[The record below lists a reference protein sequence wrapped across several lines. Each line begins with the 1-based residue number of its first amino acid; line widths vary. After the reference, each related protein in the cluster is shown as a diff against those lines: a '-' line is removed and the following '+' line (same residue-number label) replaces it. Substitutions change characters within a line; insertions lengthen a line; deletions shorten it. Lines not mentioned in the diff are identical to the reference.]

1 MTGLLA
7 SLPPPPAG
15 RTGWPW
21 TEESPTLPAEA
32 APGVPWPRIAIVTPS
47 FRQGHF
53 IEETIRSILLQNYPN
68 LEYYVMD
75 GGSQDATVE
84 VLKKYEPWLAGWV
97 SEKDRGQ
104 THAINKGFA
113 RSSGKAPI
121 HAYINSD
128 DYYQSGAFEKAARAF
143 LADPK
148 LGIYHGRC
156 RYIAEDGT
164 PTGTDH
170 QGRLEN
176 YTQVLNVWD
185 YWWKGKQFIQPEVF
199 WNGDLHRQIG
209 DFREEL
215 FFVMDYEFWT
225 RLFRA
230 GATVRR
236 VEDQLA
242 TFRVLATQKSA
253 QKDNLSNEMLTKV
266 IGPQLNDPKCPAEPA
281 ELARMRDLFRYHG
294 FLSLVN
300 DSLKKG
306 EGRLRRYTR
315 LAGYLGRYPGIL
327 RVPNCRRRLASL
339 VTGRLG
345 SPERSQA

>member
-15 RTGWPW
+15 LTGWPW
-21 TEESPTLPAEA
+21 TVESPELPAEA
-32 APGVPWPRIAIVTPS
+32 APSVPWPRIAIVTPS

-75 GGSQDATVE
+75 GGSQDSTVE
-84 VLKKYEPWLAGWV
+84 ILRKYEPWLAGWV

-104 THAINKGFA
+104 THALNKGFG
-113 RSSGKAPI
+113 RSSGKAAI

-128 DYYQSGAFEKAARAF
+128 DYYQPGAFEKAARAF

-156 RYIAEDGT
+156 RYITEDGT

-170 QGRLEN
+170 QGDLTS
-176 YTQVLNVWD
+176 YTQVLNVWEN
-185 YWWKGKQFIQPEVF
+185 WWRGKQFIQPEVF

-215 FFVMDYEFWT
+215 FYVMDFEFWL

-242 TFRVLATQKSA
+242 TFRVLASQKSA
-253 QKDNLSNEMLTKV
+253 QKEKLSREMLTKV
-266 IGPQLNDPKCPAEPA
+266 IGPELEDPKAPIDPGP
-281 ELARMRDLFRYHG
+281 LSKMRDRFRYHG
-294 FLSLVN
+294 FLHLAD
-300 DSLKKG
+300 DSAQKG
-306 EGRLRRYTR
+306 EGRLCRYTR
-315 LAGYLGRYPGIL
+315 LAGYVGRYPRIL
-327 RVPNCRRRLASL
+327 RIPNCRRRIASL
-339 VTGRLG
+339 LTGRI
-345 SPERSQA
+345 SPPERPQA